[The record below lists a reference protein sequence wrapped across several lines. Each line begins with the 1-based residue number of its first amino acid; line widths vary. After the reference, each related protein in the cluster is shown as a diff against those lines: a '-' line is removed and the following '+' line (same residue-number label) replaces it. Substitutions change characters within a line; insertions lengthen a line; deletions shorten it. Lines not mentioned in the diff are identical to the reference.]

1 VKSNSFS
8 ISLRERG
15 QKHWI
20 NALTLNIFAPAVVRC
35 AFVVDVVV
43 YTVTQLAMWYCRIAA
58 KPPAWLA
65 KGARIMELA
74 ICTAPEVGLDS
85 LNT

>member
-1 VKSNSFS
+1 
-8 ISLRERG
+8 
-15 QKHWI
+15 
-20 NALTLNIFAPAVVRC
+20 
-35 AFVVDVVV
+35 
-43 YTVTQLAMWYCRIAA
+43 MWYCRIAA

-65 KGARIMELA
+65 KGAQMLELA